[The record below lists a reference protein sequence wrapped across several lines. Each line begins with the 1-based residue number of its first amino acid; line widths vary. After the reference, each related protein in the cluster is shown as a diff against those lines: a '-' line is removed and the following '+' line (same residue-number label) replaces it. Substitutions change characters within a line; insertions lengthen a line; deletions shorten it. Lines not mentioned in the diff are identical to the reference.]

1 MNILNSIFDGLL
13 GYEKL
18 MLLCGFILFVF
29 ALLAITLMI
38 VQRRDFKAAVLLIVV
53 AVMLM
58 GFPGIQAIKF
68 SKDMVELDRIRA
80 QPSAPTD
87 PQQQQQDQQALSDL
101 QQRAGDNPQ
110 LLAQVSDGYR
120 AIGEVNKAYDLAS
133 SVLQAKP
140 SAAVQKTLIPVL
152 TAKLNQVQGTA
163 PIAPAPAGAVPA
175 PATSTGTAAAVPAAP
190 PPAAAGSGVAAVAT
204 PATASVQPPPVT
216 SAKRREIAEIASQLQ
231 AVAAPLP
238 VAAHVALANAYVK
251 LGEPQK
257 AQTNVEQAHRLD
269 PRLRLSPT
277 LERTLRSTPTV
288 VH

>member
-175 PATSTGTAAAVPAAP
+175 PATSTGTAAAV
-190 PPAAAGSGVAAVAT
+190 AT

-257 AQTNVEQAHRLD
+257 AQTNVEQARRLD